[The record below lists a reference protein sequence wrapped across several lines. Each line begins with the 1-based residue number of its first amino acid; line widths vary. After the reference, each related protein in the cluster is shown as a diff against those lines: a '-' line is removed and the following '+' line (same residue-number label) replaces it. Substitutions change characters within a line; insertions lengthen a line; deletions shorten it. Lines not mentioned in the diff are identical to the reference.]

1 MAGRANG
8 GSWDSFVR
16 VAEVTLTHDVFVSY
30 SHLQREI
37 ADQSC
42 AALEASGVRCWI
54 APRDVL
60 PGEGYPEQIAAAIGA
75 ARACLLIFSSSANSS
90 RQVQSEIE
98 LAFSGGIPILPF
110 RIEAVAPEGNLQYLL
125 AGTHWLEATVD
136 PPARLAELV
145 EKTQLILQRY
155 ARTSG
160 SAEPAAPRNAIPEE
174 RTNLPFNLTT
184 LIGRDPDLAAVRAL
198 LGDSRLV
205 TLVGAGGVGKTKLA
219 QAVGADL
226 LEAFSDGVW
235 FVDLAPVTDPA
246 FVPKVLLEALR
257 IREVPNEAAVTTL
270 VRTLRLSSLLLIVDN
285 CEHLIDAAAQLT
297 EALLLA
303 CPQVRV
309 LATSRQALGIGGEEA
324 LRLRSLSTADAV
336 GLFELR
342 ARSANKGFALSE
354 DNRSLVA
361 DICRQLD
368 GIPLAIELAAARVK
382 SLSVAALHERLNER
396 FGVLTGGSR
405 TARPRQQTLAALID
419 WSYQLLSDAEKTL
432 FDRLGIFAGG
442 FTLDQAGAV
451 CAGEGIDPV
460 DVPDI
465 VTSLADKSLVS
476 LDGGAESERY
486 RLLESM
492 RAYAMRRLRGRG
504 EDAIVFERL
513 VAHVR
518 TYAQTAGREAE
529 AGSASWVRRIEAD
542 IDQIRAV
549 LEVIVGQ
556 GRDVGAG
563 ADILDALRLF
573 WLDSGKYSEA
583 YSWFS
588 TIIER
593 TTESRDTGPRGIA
606 LLGAGSMKLYLD
618 AFVEARTLLD
628 EAAGLFRERGDRE
641 RLARALNGLGV
652 AANYLGDPEAAQR
665 LFALCLKQYR
675 DLGHELGIASS
686 LLNLGATAQQYDAD
700 GSAAEAYFAECL
712 PVARNIGNTSMVA
725 RVLGL
730 LCETRRDRG
739 DIEKAIE
746 LGEEALALWRSLNNA
761 SYVAESL
768 RSLAT
773 CYLSLDKHGVARAL
787 LTEAT
792 QMLVDLEESAELALA
807 FTAFAAILNAEG
819 QPEEAGQLIGYSDR
833 LRLSAERKPSRYEQ
847 VLRKTLMDELNAT
860 VGEAASE
867 AHVARGRTLSEVQVA
882 GLCRIELRKRVAV
895 K

>member
-342 ARSANKGFALSE
+342 ARSANNGFALSE
-354 DNRSLVA
+354 DNRS
-361 DICRQLD
+361 
-368 GIPLAIELAAARVK
+368 
-382 SLSVAALHERLNER
+382 RLNER
-396 FGVLTGGSR
+396 FGVLPGGSR

-549 LEVIVGQ
+549 LEVIVGK

-730 LCETRRDRG
+730 LCETRRDTG